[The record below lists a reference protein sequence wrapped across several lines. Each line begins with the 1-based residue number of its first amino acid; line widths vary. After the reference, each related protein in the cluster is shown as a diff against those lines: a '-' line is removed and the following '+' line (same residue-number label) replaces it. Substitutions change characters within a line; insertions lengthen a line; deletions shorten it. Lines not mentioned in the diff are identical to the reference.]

1 MRFFLS
7 YKRRRLVLRLIIFAA
22 TDEPQIRVHGLLT
35 VGEIISGIG
44 GEGADLRLGHI
55 IPAIEMIN
63 RQSVLDSPSIDEDL
77 QVAEVNV
84 VVDALSETCDDVRE
98 IVFLF
103 HRKMNLS
110 RYCPLLAPYLP
121 LS

>member
-1 MRFFLS
+1 MRF
-7 YKRRRLVLRLIIFAA
+7 IIFLTA
-22 TDEPQIRVHGLLT
+22 DEPEVGVHGLLA
-35 VGEIISGIG
+35 VGEVLLREVISGIG

-84 VVDALSETCDDVRE
+84 GVDALSET
-98 IVFLF
+98 
-103 HRKMNLS
+103 
-110 RYCPLLAPYLP
+110 
-121 LS
+121 